1 MKTAI
6 DARNAMLDTLCALAD
21 GGYLNLYAGAQPSTP
36 ETSAGSLPLAT
47 LAFGSPAFGSAAL
60 GLATANA
67 ITDDTDADGGGNAG
81 WFRVFAADDTPLWD
95 GSSGTS
101 GADLNL
107 SALAIESG
115 DTVSITAFTVTLPQ
129 P

>member
-1 MKTAI
+1 
-6 DARNAMLDTLCALAD
+6 MLDTLCALAD
-21 GGYLNLYAGAQPSTP
+21 GGYLNIYGGTQPASP
-36 ETSAGSLPLAT
+36 ETAAGSAPLAT
-47 LAFGSPAFGSAAL
+47 LTFGATAFGSAAL
-60 GLATANA
+60 GVATAEA
-67 ITDDTDADGGGNAG
+67 ITDDSDADGGGNAG

-95 GSSGTS
+95 GDVATA

-115 DTVSITAFTVTLPQ
+115 DTVAISAFTVTLPM